1 MADVNVRVIC
11 RFRPVN
17 EREKR
22 EGEENAPDIELRFPS
37 GDTCEVVQPGRE
49 LLTFTFDR
57 IFWDT
62 STTQEQIYDLA
73 ARDSIDD
80 VIEGYNATIFAYGQ
94 TGAGC
99 ASCCFLSLSL
109 SLSLVG

>member
-1 MADVNVRVIC
+1 V
-11 RFRPVN
+11 
-17 EREKR
+17 
-22 EGEENAPDIELRFPS
+22 L
-37 GDTCEVVQPGRE
+37 QPGRE

-62 STTQEQIYDLA
+62 STTQEQIYELA

-94 TGAGC
+94 TGSGC
-99 ASCCFLSLSL
+99 DSRCCQPGACPSRPRESTMSSSHSHSCKLRRPPPKLQPLFLLAL
-109 SLSLVG
+109 